1 MHLHASCCAP
11 PQWELD
17 EPSIAT
23 WCKINADARAGIQS
37 GDLMEVASEDE
48 DDAYEAEHSEGSDD
62 EDDLYE
68 EEYVQQCEDY
78 DLGFNCGMSDGEEFS
93 YFRTAVN
100 RAKLRELTDGSVTV
114 DISVPELAP
123 RFACYSAGRA
133 DRDEAQLHRARR
145 WEAEERF
152 EELSAGFSAAP
163 KAARIYELRQ

>member
-1 MHLHASCCAP
+1 MHLHASSCGP

-23 WCKINADARAGIQS
+23 WCKINADAQAGIQS
-37 GDLMEVASEDE
+37 GDLMEMASEDE

-62 EDDLYE
+62 EDDLDE
-68 EEYVQQCEDY
+68 EEYVQLCEDY
-78 DLGFNCGMSDGEEFS
+78 DIGFNYDSSDDQENLHFK
-93 YFRTAVN
+93 TAVH
-100 RAKLRELTDGSVTV
+100 RAKLQQLANGLVTV
-114 DISVPELAP
+114 DIPVDELAP

-133 DRDEAQLHRARR
+133 DREEARLHRGRR

-163 KAARIYELRQ
+163 KAARIYELRR